1 MGRSPGQDTLENIF
15 LDIRACLQRYPP
27 IKNTRTFI
35 TWKGSPRNYRLA
47 SKKTKSNFRS
57 PSIRTTDT
65 GTDKSNRKFP
75 KSFLHGARKTKK
87 KNLNMISVK
96 TNCLSEF

>member
-1 MGRSPGQDTLENIF
+1 MSTEVPPDKKHKNFHYLEGVSTE
-15 LDIRACLQRYPP
+15 LQ
-27 IKNTRTFI
+27 
-35 TWKGSPRNYRLA
+35 A
-47 SKKTKSNFRS
+47 SFEKTKSNFRS

-87 KNLNMISVK
+87 KKKKKFKYDL
-96 TNCLSEF
+96 